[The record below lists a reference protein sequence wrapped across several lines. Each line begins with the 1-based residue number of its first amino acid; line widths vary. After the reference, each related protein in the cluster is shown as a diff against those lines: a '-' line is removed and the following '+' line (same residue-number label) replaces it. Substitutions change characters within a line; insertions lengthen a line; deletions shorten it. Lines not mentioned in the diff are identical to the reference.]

1 MPKSDKRHL
10 IVLLVLSGLALF
22 PLAKPSAS
30 LMDGRLDPR
39 FQAVPFKIGNWTGK
53 NVAVDELTYQIL
65 ETKNVLSRL
74 YRNERGETV
83 HLLLVGSERD
93 RRVAHPPEVCYISS
107 HYDVVNSQES
117 TVQISGQ
124 EIPVK
129 SFVAQDQ
136 KNPNDKE
143 QVLYLYQVGKR
154 FTTNYYAQQ
163 LRFALDRMT
172 RQDSRVLLIRLA
184 GGRREQ
190 LEEFLAQILAHIS

>member
-1 MPKSDKRHL
+1 MPKWDKRYL
-10 IVLLVLSGLALF
+10 VVLLVLSGLALF

-39 FQAVPFKIGNWTGK
+39 FQAVPFNIGNWVGQD
-53 NVAVDELTYQIL
+53 VEVDELTYQIL

-74 YRNERGETV
+74 YRNEKGETV

-107 HYDVVNSQES
+107 HYDVVNSRES
-117 TVQISGQ
+117 SIQISGQ
-124 EIPVK
+124 EIPVR

-143 QVLYLYQVGKR
+143 QVLYLYRVGKR

-163 LRFALDRMT
+163 LRFALDQMT

-184 GGRREQ
+184 GRRREQ
-190 LEEFLAQILAHIS
+190 LEEFLAKILTHIS